1 MPIQTKEELRQVV
14 QETVNTT
21 PISDIH
27 THLFTEDFGSI
38 LLWGIDELLTYHYLV
53 AETFR
58 FHPELS
64 YDAFW
69 AMSKTEQADLIW
81 QTLFL
86 DHTPYSEACRGVLT
100 VLNRLGLD
108 VESRDLASYRE
119 YFKKLTT
126 GEYIDKVFELS
137 GVTNVCMTNDP
148 FADAERAVWEKGTEA
163 DPRFHTAL
171 RIDPLLNQWETTWA
185 RLKEWGYE
193 VEQELTET
201 TLKSIRSF
209 LKDWIERMNPLYMA
223 VSLPPTF
230 AYPEASV
237 RGRLIDECILPVARE
252 AGIPFAMMI
261 GVRKK
266 VNPALGDAGDSVGK
280 SDVSAVENICA
291 QNPDNKFLCTILSRD
306 DQHELTVAA
315 RKFRNLH
322 VFGCWWFLNNPS
334 IIEEMTRMRF
344 ELLGA
349 SVTPQHSDCRVLD
362 QLLYKWD
369 HSRII
374 IAKVLYDKYSD
385 VMDTGWKITREE
397 IARDCADLFGGSFW
411 KFLGKPDPNAS
422 SGAEKKYAGSR

>member
-1 MPIQTKEELRQVV
+1 M
-14 QETVNTT
+14 
-21 PISDIH
+21 
-27 THLFTEDFGSI
+27 
-38 LLWGIDELLTYHYLV
+38 
-53 AETFR
+53 
-58 FHPELS
+58 
-64 YDAFW
+64 
-69 AMSKTEQADLIW
+69 
-81 QTLFL
+81 
-86 DHTPYSEACRGVLT
+86 
-100 VLNRLGLD
+100 
-108 VESRDLASYRE
+108 
-119 YFKKLTT
+119 
-126 GEYIDKVFELS
+126 
-137 GVTNVCMTNDP
+137 
-148 FADAERAVWEKGTEA
+148 
-163 DPRFHTAL
+163 
-171 RIDPLLNQWETTWA
+171 
-185 RLKEWGYE
+185 
-193 VEQELTET
+193 
-201 TLKSIRSF
+201 
-209 LKDWIERMNPLYMA
+209 
-223 VSLPPTF
+223 
-230 AYPEASV
+230 
-237 RGRLIDECILPVARE
+237 
-252 AGIPFAMMI
+252 
-261 GVRKK
+261 
-266 VNPALGDAGDSVGK
+266 GK

-422 SGAEKKYAGSR
+422 AGAEKKYAGSR